1 MTTEVGQSTVPP
13 PPGGQPSPPPVIKA
27 PGAGGPA
34 PIQIQWDDLNTR
46 RVDQRLKE
54 QAALERNRR
63 QAAMDP
69 LSATTSA
76 LAAEDTAAGRA
87 APSDGS
93 RARRGI
99 LSHPAVALALFGLL
113 GGLLAWGVGLG
124 MSAVQHDP
132 KAEAARPIKTARDWL
147 ERVHAGQMS
156 SADATEGIA
165 TLKLAFDDNPYFM
178 LAMEPNLDDA
188 TRAAREAEIDRQQW
202 PRRFVTDLLAYG
214 LAGMLIAACL
224 AAAEPLLAGNR
235 TGAVVNGV
243 IGAAA
248 GLAGGVV
255 VSLFAQRLFAQL
267 AAGAG
272 SGDGIDPHRVLAY
285 AAKWGVLG
293 LFVTIG
299 PGLAMR
305 NGKKFA
311 IGLLGGLVG
320 GLVGGAAYDPIYA
333 ATGKIPA
340 LADADVSR
348 LVALVLIG
356 VVAGALTGLVE
367 HAARTGWL
375 RVTAGLIAGKQFI
388 LYRNPTF
395 IGSGPECPIYL
406 FKDPAVGRR
415 HAAIHVIPGGFE
427 VENLPIGS
435 DTLVNGRPVTRA
447 RLRNGDELQVGATR
461 FRFQEKAK
469 A

>member
-1 MTTEVGQSTVPP
+1 MPSEAGHPTAPP
-13 PPGGQPSPPPVIKA
+13 PPGG
-27 PGAGGPA
+27 GR
-34 PIQIQWDDLNTR
+34 IQIQWDDLNTR

-76 LAAEDTAAGRA
+76 LAAEDAAAGRP
-87 APSDGS
+87 APTDSS
-93 RARRGI
+93 RPRRSI
-99 LSHPAVALALFGLL
+99 LNHPAIALALFGLL
-113 GGLLAWGVGLG
+113 GGLLAWGAGLG
-124 MSAVQHDP
+124 LASAQPDL
-132 KAEAARPIKTARDWL
+132 KAQAMVHMQTVRDYLDRARRGEMAT
-147 ERVHAGQMS
+147 
-156 SADATEGIA
+156 ADAEQGIA
-165 TLKLAFDDNPYFM
+165 ALRANYSDNPYFAA
-178 LAMEPNLDDA
+178 LTDPKLTD
-188 TRAAREAEIDRQQW
+188 AARATALADVNRQRW
-202 PRRFVTDLLAYG
+202 ARRFLTDVLTYG

-224 AAAEPLLAGNR
+224 SAAEPLLAGNR
-235 TGAVVNGV
+235 PAATVNAVV
-243 IGAAA
+243 GAAA

-255 VSLFAQRLFAQL
+255 VSLFAQRLYNDL

-272 SGDGIDPHRVLAY
+272 AGDAVDPRRVLAY
-285 AAKWGVLG
+285 AVKWGVLG

-299 PGLAMR
+299 PGLVMR
-305 NGKKFA
+305 NGKKLL

-320 GLVGGAAYDPIYA
+320 GVVGGLAYDPIYA
-333 ATGKIPA
+333 ASNA
-340 LADADVSR
+340 SVSR

-356 VVAGALTGLVE
+356 VVAGAFTGLIE

-415 HAAIHVIPGGFE
+415 HAAIYAVPGGFE

-435 DTLVNGRPVTRA
+435 DTRVNGRPVARA
-447 RLRNGDELQVGATR
+447 RLRNGDELQIGTTR
-461 FRFQEKAK
+461 FRFQEKTK